1 MGCRASNAATSQ
13 AKVFAKPPEE
23 SKPLLA
29 LITISGKLDKLL
41 ANNSTSD
48 ALSKEI
54 KCHKPSNR
62 RDSSLDHQASR
73 TVKIKTKNDLQTD
86 NSSDANNK
94 INKKDDDDP
103 DVRPILESRIALENG
118 NNIGTKKSLALPTDF
133 FNLSV
138 DKTSNKESFSPKSQ
152 AQNLLSPQSR
162 FRIHTKPIQQF
173 TSFAEYKDRLESI
186 QQRIRSPSK
195 NANIL
200 SGLSPKR
207 QIKSMK
213 RGFSQIIADQS
224 SSLSNENPKN
234 SQQQLNQGESVMKNP
249 FNNDSIQK
257 RSAHLPSIPQETGK
271 SNFFIKQKSR
281 ASESPK
287 SRKNIRHQ
295 NLLESPN
302 QFEDI
307 KNVEI
312 NQDMESPVNSISK
325 NNKVCLQTRE
335 FMPDSN
341 PSKWISGSRQAS
353 QTLPGLRIENL
364 LDCCEE
370 SSSSNDSLI
379 EEFLAPRS

>member
-1 MGCRASNAATSQ
+1 MGCGASNAATSQ

-29 LITISGKLDKLL
+29 LITISGNLDKLL
-41 ANNSTSD
+41 DNNSTSD

-73 TVKIKTKNDLQTD
+73 TVKIKTKNDLQID

-94 INKKDDDDP
+94 INKKDDP
-103 DVRPILESRIALENG
+103 DVRPILESRIALETG
-118 NNIGTKKSLALPTDF
+118 NNIGTKKGLALPTEF

-138 DKTSNKESFSPKSQ
+138 DKTSNKDFFSPKSQ

-173 TSFAEYKDRLESI
+173 SSFAEYKDRLESI

-234 SQQQLNQGESVMKNP
+234 SQQQLNQGESVMKSP

-271 SNFFIKQKSR
+271 ANFFIKQKSR

-287 SRKNIRHQ
+287 RRKIIRHQ

-312 NQDMESPVNSISK
+312 NQGMESSVTSISK
-325 NNKVCLQTRE
+325 NNKVYLQTRE

>member
-1 MGCRASNAATSQ
+1 MGCGASNAATSQ
-13 AKVFAKPPEE
+13 ARVFAKPPEE
-23 SKPLLA
+23 SKLLLA
-29 LITISGKLDKLL
+29 LITISSKLDKRL

-62 RDSSLDHQASR
+62 RESSLDHQASR
-73 TVKIKTKNDLQTD
+73 TVKIKPKNDLQTD
-86 NSSDANNK
+86 KSSDANNK
-94 INKKDDDDP
+94 INKKGDP
-103 DVRPILESRIALENG
+103 DVRPILESRIAFETG
-118 NNIGTKKSLALPTDF
+118 NNIGTKKNLALPTDF

-152 AQNLLSPQSR
+152 AQNLISPLSR

-186 QQRIRSPSK
+186 QQRIRSPSR

-213 RGFSQIIADQS
+213 RGFSQIIADRS
-224 SSLSNENPKN
+224 SSLSNENQKK
-234 SQQQLNQGESVMKNP
+234 SQQQLNQGESVMKSP

-271 SNFFIKQKSR
+271 ANFFIKQKSR
-281 ASESPK
+281 VSESPK
-287 SRKNIRHQ
+287 RRKIIRHQ
-295 NLLESPN
+295 NLLESPV
-302 QFEDI
+302 QFEGI

-312 NQDMESPVNSISK
+312 NQGMGSPVNSISK
-325 NNKVCLQTRE
+325 NIKVRLQTGE
-335 FMPDSN
+335 FMSDSN
-341 PSKWISGSRQAS
+341 PSKLISGSRQAS